1 MGWHTVW
8 QFRVFEKST
17 YFFTADNLVFFSSL
31 LASESS
37 LCGKKPHPSGAW
49 SSLKLTLYVICK
61 ANCNHR
67 DHFCCH
73 SQSPLKFLSLCL
85 VLWVLPFL
93 LFSLSLLSSIYFAFN
108 VPLFLFFYSCLS
120 LCRLILFPSPLS
132 LSPSLSWSFLVLL
145 FRCHFPSLQHFFFF
159 CHFFIGSCL
168 FAHRHRHTR
177 THRHTHPLSL
187 KSLKSERIWF
197 PKSTQKK
204 VTGTEYSPCIVSLEI
219 TLAHLA

>member
-17 YFFTADNLVFFSSL
+17 YFFTADNLVFFSPL

-37 LCGKKPHPSGAW
+37 LCGKKTHPSGAW

-108 VPLFLFFYSCLS
+108 VPLFFFFYSCLS

-159 CHFFIGSCL
+159 VISLLVLVFLHTVIDTH
-168 FAHRHRHTR
+168 AHTD
-177 THRHTHPLSL
+177 THIPFLWSPWSQREYDFQNPHKK
-187 KSLKSERIWF
+187 KSLAQNIHRALF
-197 PKSTQKK
+197 
-204 VTGTEYSPCIVSLEI
+204 
-219 TLAHLA
+219 HLK

>member
-17 YFFTADNLVFFSSL
+17 YFFTADNLVFFSPL

-108 VPLFLFFYSCLS
+108 VSLFYFFIPVFLSVASFYSHRLCHFLLLCLGLSLFFC
-120 LCRLILFPSPLS
+120 FVVTSPLCS
-132 LSPSLSWSFLVLL
+132 TSS
-145 FRCHFPSLQHFFFF
+145 FF